1 LTQKPSPSG
10 GGGSLA
16 FLSST
21 PLEKSEFLGVHKCV
35 LISYDPGKR
44 AITLAKRGLDFDDAP
59 KVFAGPTLTLPDER
73 EDYGEDRYQ
82 TIGLLDDE
90 VVMVVW
96 TPRGEDRRVISMRKC
111 SAREKALFQARS
123 V

>member
-1 LTQKPSPSG
+1 M
-10 GGGSLA
+10 
-16 FLSST
+16 
-21 PLEKSEFLGVHKCV
+21 
-35 LISYDPGKR
+35 
-44 AITLAKRGLDFDDAP
+44 
-59 KVFAGPTLTLPDER
+59 FAGLTLTVLDER